1 MKQYVIFG
9 DSAFAARIYKYIKSE
24 QIDKV
29 LCFTNEEKFI
39 STDRIDDLMVVPF
52 ERLSE
57 FYNPTTFEL
66 LICVGYADMNRLRE
80 KLFTLCKNAGYKIGT
95 WISST
100 VIAYSG
106 DVAEGNII
114 MPGVLIGPGVKIGKC
129 NIFESNTCLTHD
141 NLIGDFNFIS
151 SHCTFG
157 GNAVVKN
164 FCFIGLNATIKS
176 SITIADYSLLGMG
189 CVQNKGTD
197 PLCVYVGNPSR
208 KLENRS
214 SLDTK
219 I

>member
-1 MKQYVIFG
+1 MKSYVIFG
-9 DSAFAARIYKYIKSE
+9 DSALAERIYKYIKKE
-24 QIDKV
+24 NTDKV
-29 LCFTNEEKFI
+29 LCFTNEERFI
-39 STDRIDDLMVVPF
+39 NRNVIADLDVVPF
-52 ERLSE
+52 EKLSSLYE
-57 FYNPTTFEL
+57 KDSFEI
-66 LICVGYADMNRLRE
+66 LICIGYANMNKLRKKIYE
-80 KLFTLCKNAGYKIGT
+80 FCKKNEYKIGT

-100 VIAYSG
+100 VIAYTE
-106 DVAEGNII
+106 DIAEGNII

-129 NIFESNTCLTHD
+129 NILESSTCLTHD